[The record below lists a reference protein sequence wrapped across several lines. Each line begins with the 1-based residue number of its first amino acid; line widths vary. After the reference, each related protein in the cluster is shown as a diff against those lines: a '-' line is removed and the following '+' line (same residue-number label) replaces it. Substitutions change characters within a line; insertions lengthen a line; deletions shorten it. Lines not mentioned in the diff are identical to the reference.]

1 MLRAR
6 LIRSLSFLERLG
18 GIIEKKEEGCRVR
31 KISLPVFSVG
41 TTLARRGIVLQL

>member
-18 GIIEKKEEGCRVR
+18 GIIKKKKNKKKR
-31 KISLPVFSVG
+31 KKAIELETFPY
-41 TTLARRGIVLQL
+41 